1 MKLAEIQKTVDSLF
15 PGRTSF
21 TKLEQERILEI
32 LEKDRDQF
40 YHELEM
46 SSRFVETYEM
56 DVDSSTTENL
66 HSHNFHEIIYC
77 RNTCGAEY
85 LVGTRRYRLQWGDI
99 IYIPPGIGH
108 CLILPE
114 KMGEYYKRYVLWLSK
129 EFIDTLHKL
138 YPDLPMEDK
147 AQATLLHTEDST
159 REYLEKRFQTGVL
172 EAASQNTA
180 WDTIVL
186 GNTIQLLA
194 IMKRMSMNQEIKPI
208 QPEQSQ
214 LLEKILSYVEANLTR
229 KITVPEIARIFYVS
243 ESTVTHIFRK
253 KMGVSL
259 SKCITQRRLISAK
272 NQIEAGIP
280 LEVVALQTGFSDYSN
295 FYRAFKKEYGISPRT
310 YKLMQSQQYETE
322 A

>member
-1 MKLAEIQKTVDSLF
+1 M
-15 PGRTSF
+15 
-21 TKLEQERILEI
+21 
-32 LEKDRDQF
+32 
-40 YHELEM
+40 
-46 SSRFVETYEM
+46 
-56 DVDSSTTENL
+56 
-66 HSHNFHEIIYC
+66 
-77 RNTCGAEY
+77 
-85 LVGTRRYRLQWGDI
+85 
-99 IYIPPGIGH
+99 
-108 CLILPE
+108 
-114 KMGEYYKRYVLWLSK
+114 
-129 EFIDTLHKL
+129 
-138 YPDLPMEDK
+138 
-147 AQATLLHTEDST
+147 LHTEDST

-172 EAASQNTA
+172 EATSQNTA

-310 YKLMQSQQYETE
+310 YKLMQSHQYETE